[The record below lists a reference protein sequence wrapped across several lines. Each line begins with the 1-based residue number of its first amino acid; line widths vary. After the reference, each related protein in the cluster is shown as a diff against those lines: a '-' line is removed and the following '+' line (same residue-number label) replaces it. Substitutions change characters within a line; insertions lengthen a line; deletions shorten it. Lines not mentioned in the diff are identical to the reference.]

1 MDNFVNILQDKLGP
15 IAAKLNAN
23 RYLASIRDGFMGVM
37 SLLILGS
44 IFLLLAALP
53 LPGYADFMASV
64 FGPDWSQF
72 FLIPFNMT
80 MNIMT
85 IYVVIGIA
93 RGMAQQYKVDELASM
108 LWALAGFLI
117 LTPVGSFDGGSYLPM
132 GNFGAGGLFLG
143 MFSAILAV
151 EIINFVFSRG
161 WKIKMPDTVPSNVS
175 RSFDALTPGIFI
187 MVIFTLINLL
197 FKATPYETAN
207 NFIFTFIQT
216 PLTAL
221 GASLPATVLV
231 LLIETLLFS
240 FGLHGPNIVGGV
252 MQPIWL
258 TLTAENA
265 AAFAAGEALPN
276 IVNYQFYSNY
286 VKLGGC
292 GATIGLAILCLIAAK
307 STQYKTLGKLAIGPA
322 IFNINEPLIFGVP
335 IVLNPVMMIPFMIT
349 PIVLAIATYVVMS
362 IGLVPLANGANIPW
376 TTPPVVAGL
385 IIGGWKGALWQVVEI
400 LISVAIF
407 FPFFKM
413 QDNKAYQEELETP
426 AE

>member
-143 MFSAILAV
+143 MISAILAV

-349 PIVLAIATYVVMS
+349 PIVLAIATYFVMS

>member
-80 MNIMT
+80 MSIMT

-143 MFSAILAV
+143 MISAILAV
-151 EIINFVFSRG
+151 EIINFVYSRG

-349 PIVLAIATYVVMS
+349 PIVLAIATYFVMS

>member
-53 LPGYADFMASV
+53 IPGYADFMASV

-117 LTPVGSFDGGSYLPM
+117 LTPKGSFDGGSYLPM

-143 MFSAILAV
+143 MISAILAV

-385 IIGGWKGALWQVVEI
+385 IIGGWRGALWQVVEI
-400 LISVAIF
+400 LISVVIF

>member
-143 MFSAILAV
+143 MISAILAV
-151 EIINFVFSRG
+151 EIINFVYSRG

-292 GATIGLAILCLIAAK
+292 GSTIGLAILCLIAAK

-349 PIVLAIATYVVMS
+349 PIVLAIATYFVMS

>member
-143 MFSAILAV
+143 MISAILAV

-349 PIVLAIATYVVMS
+349 PIVLATATYVVMS

>member
-349 PIVLAIATYVVMS
+349 PIVLAIATYFVMS